1 MRKIEMFAELLREEV
16 NKISDT
22 RFEYVIREFCND
34 CSICFSFKLGTVY
47 EDFYLCSDFLNS
59 NDLAIMRYTAAK
71 LADEAY
77 KCLIRKMQYDYRH
90 ILVDLLDA
98 IKFMVQKSSILD
110 FKMIDVEYCVSLSS
124 AKVKFEIFNLKQS
137 YDIHL
142 EDLQT
147 FSDYKKYAEYI
158 VSRVIANAANVIL
171 CEVEKD
177 LK

>member
-1 MRKIEMFAELLREEV
+1 MKNLEMFVKMLKEEV
-16 NKISDT
+16 NKIGDT
-22 RFEYVIREFCND
+22 RFGYITLEFCKD
-34 CSICFSFKLGTVY
+34 CSICFSFRLGTVY
-47 EDFYLCSDFLNS
+47 EDVYLCSDSLNS
-59 NDLAIMRYTAAK
+59 DDLAIMRYTAAK

-77 KCLIRKMQYDYRH
+77 ECLIRKTQLNYRH
-90 ILVDLLDA
+90 ILVDLLDT

-110 FKMIDVEYCVSLSS
+110 FKMIDVEYCVSLST

-142 EDLQT
+142 EDLQS
-147 FSDYKKYAEYI
+147 FSDYEKYAEYI

-171 CEVEKD
+171 REAEKN